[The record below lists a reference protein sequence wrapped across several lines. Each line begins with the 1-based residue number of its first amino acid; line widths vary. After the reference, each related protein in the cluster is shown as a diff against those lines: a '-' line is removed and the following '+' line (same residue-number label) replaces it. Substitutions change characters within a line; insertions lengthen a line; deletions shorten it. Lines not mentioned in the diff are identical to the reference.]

1 MYETE
6 RLAVELAKFNIDI
19 HNIVINQVVFPEG
32 DHPCRKC
39 VSRRKMQDKYI
50 TQIKEIYDDF
60 HIVINPQLEE
70 EVRGLDLLKNFG
82 RLLFDGYK
90 H

>member
-1 MYETE
+1 M
-6 RLAVELAKFNIDI
+6 
-19 HNIVINQVVFPEG
+19 VFPET
-32 DHPCRKC
+32 DSPCKKC

-60 HIVINPQLEE
+60 HIVVNPQLEE

-82 RLLFDGYK
+82 RLLFEGYK
-90 H
+90 HE